1 MDAAEYHNI
10 LIDPL
15 PVTVMVAGE
24 EVSIATDFRTG
35 ILFEML
41 VQDGSIDKEQK
52 AQTALELWYPK
63 GLPTYTEQ
71 SVVEAVDQML
81 WFYLCGKSTGDKPSA
96 GKEKQQPKGI
106 ARRIYDFDVD
116 APLIY
121 AAFLAQYHID
131 LQDVEDLHWWKFAA
145 LFAGLNEEHE
155 ISKIMGY
162 RSIELATIKNKAE
175 RERYTKLQAKYA
187 LPDNRSVE
195 DKERMIGS
203 LFGGMRR

>member
-1 MDAAEYHNI
+1 MTIPECHNI
-10 LIDPL
+10 LIDTL
-15 PVTVMVAGE
+15 PATVMVAGE
-24 EVSIATDFRTG
+24 AVTIATDFRTG

-41 VQDGSIDKEQK
+41 VQDGSISKEDK
-52 AQTALELWYPK
+52 AQAALELWYPD
-63 GLPTYTEQ
+63 GLPVYTEE
-71 SVVEAVDQML
+71 SVIEAIDQML
-81 WFYLCGKSTGDKPSA
+81 WFYLCGKQSKKPPTQ
-96 GKEKQQPKGI
+96 GVTKPDPKGI

-131 LQDVEDLHWWKFAA
+131 LQDVDDLHWWKFSAM
-145 LFAGLNEEHE
+145 FAGLSEEHE

-203 LFGGMRR
+203 LFGGMMR

>member
-1 MDAAEYHNI
+1 MPVPEYHNI

-24 EVSIATDFRTG
+24 EVSIASDFRTG
-35 ILFEML
+35 ILFEIL
-41 VQDGSIDKEQK
+41 AQDGTIDKEMK
-52 AQTALELWYPK
+52 AQAALQLWFPQ
-63 GLPTYTEQ
+63 GLPVYTEE
-71 SVVEAVDQML
+71 SINDAVDQML
-81 WFYLCGKSTGDKPSA
+81 WFYLCGKTITEQPEKTNGKPQS
-96 GKEKQQPKGI
+96 KGI
-106 ARRIYDFDVD
+106 SRRIYDFDID

-121 AAFLAQYHID
+121 AAFLAQYRID
-131 LQDVEDLHWWKFAA
+131 LQDVEDLHWWKFTAM
-145 LFAGLNEEHE
+145 FAGLSEEHE

-203 LFGGMRR
+203 LFGGMMR

>member
-1 MDAAEYHNI
+1 MSASEYHNI

-15 PVTVMVAGE
+15 PVTVEVAGE
-24 EVSIATDFRTG
+24 EVIIATDFRTG
-35 ILFEML
+35 ILFEL
-41 VQDGSIDKEQK
+41 LAQDGTIEKEDK
-52 AQTALELWYPK
+52 AQAALELWYPK
-63 GLPTYTEQ
+63 GLPVYTEE
-71 SVVEAVDQML
+71 SVIEAIDKML
-81 WFYLCGKSTGDKPSA
+81 WFYLCGKQNKQPPASDDKKPQS
-96 GKEKQQPKGI
+96 KGI
-106 ARRIYDFDVD
+106 TRRIYDFDVD

-121 AAFLAQYHID
+121 AAFLAQYRID
-131 LQDVEDLHWWKFAA
+131 LQDVESLHWWKFSAM
-145 LFAGLNEEHE
+145 FAGLSEEHE

-203 LFGGMRR
+203 LFGGMMR

>member
-1 MDAAEYHNI
+1 MNASECHNI

-15 PVTVMVAGE
+15 PVTVTVAGE

-41 VQDGSIDKEQK
+41 AQDGSIDKADK
-52 AQTALELWYPK
+52 AQAALELWYPR
-63 GLPTYTEQ
+63 GLPVYTEE
-71 SVVEAVDQML
+71 SVIEAIDKML
-81 WFYLCGKSTGDKPSA
+81 WFYLCGKQEKKPPETG
-96 GKEKQQPKGI
+96 GKQPDMKGI
-106 ARRIYDFDVD
+106 SRRIYDFDVD

-131 LQDVEDLHWWKFAA
+131 LQDIEGLHWWKFTA
-145 LFAGLNEEHE
+145 LFAGLSEEHE

-175 RERYTKLQAKYA
+175 RDRYTKLQAKYA

-203 LFGGMRR
+203 LFGGMMR